1 MTVAVIADIV
11 GSRLLADRQ
20 EAQRLIEDAVRRA
33 HDAAPVAVRPLT
45 PTVGDELQG
54 IYPSLDEAL
63 AGILLIRLASPPDG
77 VDCRFGIG
85 VGEVGVIASTTVGA
99 IAEGPGWWAARE
111 AIDTVHALQRRTV
124 PGARTWVAAPADAP
138 DDTRAAVRIANAGV
152 LARDHLITAMGD
164 RARRIAYGRCLG
176 RTQREL
182 ADAEGITQSA
192 VSQLLASTGGSAL
205 VEGYRALRR
214 LD

>member
-1 MTVAVIADIV
+1 MPVAVIADIV
-11 GSRLLADRQ
+11 GSRRLADREGAQ
-20 EAQRLIEDAVRRA
+20 SAIEAAVARV
-33 HDAAPVAVRPLT
+33 HEAAPDATRALI

-54 IYPSLDEAL
+54 IYPDLNA
-63 AGILLIRLASPPDG
+63 AIAATLLIRLALPDG
-77 VDCRFGIG
+77 VDCRFGMG
-85 VGEVGVIASTTVGA
+85 DGEVGVIASAAVGS

-138 DDTRAAVRIANAGV
+138 DETRAAVRIANAGA
-152 LARDHLITAMGD
+152 LARDHLVTAMGE
-164 RARRIAYGRCLG
+164 RARRITYGRCLG

-182 ADAEGITQSA
+182 AAAEGITQSA
-192 VSQLLASTGGSAL
+192 VSQLLAASGGSAL

-214 LD
+214 PA